1 MTKRWKILDYL
12 RKNGPESTYGIA
24 QAMEMHLTD
33 AKKLLEIS
41 QWRGL
46 VKSRYVYRKLPQG
59 GKVRARMWSITKEGE
74 KWLERT
80 PNY

>member
-1 MTKRWKILDYL
+1 MTRRWEILKIL
-12 RKNGPESTYGIA
+12 KEKGPQTTYRIS
-24 QAMEMHLTD
+24 QLMKIQLPD
-33 AKKLLEIS
+33 AKKILQLA

-46 VKSRYVYRKLPQG
+46 VKSRYVYKPLPQG
-59 GKVRARMWSITKEGE
+59 GRVKARMWSITKEGE